1 MVSISNPDIRLLRVF
16 LTVVECGGFSAAQ
29 AALNLNQSTISNHM
43 LALEQ
48 RLGCRLCERGRS
60 GFRLTEAG
68 ERVVHAARRLL
79 TAVNDFRA
87 DTERL
92 HGRLGGSLRIGV
104 VDNTTTDPAA
114 PLHRAFAR
122 FNARPHSVQVD
133 MVIEGPQ
140 ELQRRVVDRRLDLAI
155 IGFAPR
161 LPELHYRLLHRE
173 MHGFYCGATH
183 SLFDWPD
190 ETITLAEIRKH
201 RIVERRYWRQHDI
214 KRLGIARADATVDQM
229 EAQLILIRSGAY
241 LGFLPVHYAAPWA
254 SAGELRQIAAS
265 RLGYASSFRLVTR
278 KGASLS
284 AAAETFVEDVL
295 AVILPQGDGSGPG
308 TGDRRAGAA
317 NSR

>member
-1 MVSISNPDIRLLRVF
+1 MVAIGTPDIRLLRVF

-60 GFRLTEAG
+60 GFRTTDAG

-79 TAVNDFRA
+79 AAVDDFRA

-114 PLHRAFAR
+114 PLHRAFAK
-122 FNARPHSVQVD
+122 FNSRPHTVTLD

-140 ELQRRVVDRRLDLAI
+140 ELQRRLIDRRLDLAI
-155 IGFAPR
+155 IGFAPK
-161 LPELHYRLLHRE
+161 LPEIQYRPLHRE

-183 SLFDWPD
+183 PLFDRPD
-190 ETITLAEIRKH
+190 EAITLAEIRKH
-201 RIVERRYWRQHDI
+201 RIVERRYWRHHDI
-214 KRLGIARADATVDQM
+214 KRLGIGRADATVDQM

-241 LGFLPVHYAAPWA
+241 LGFLPVHYAASWTR
-254 SAGELRQIAAS
+254 AGELRQIAVP
-265 RLGYASSFRLVTR
+265 RLCYASSFRLATR

-284 AAAETFVEDVL
+284 AAAETFIDDVL
-295 AVILPQGDGSGPG
+295 AVIAPQGDGSGPG
-308 TGDRRAGAA
+308 TMACREVPI
-317 NSR
+317 SFK